1 MGRDLLVLSSPAM
14 RSKAVDRIMHA
25 PEWTRLTF
33 QGPRRTNDQNAKLW
47 AMLSDV
53 AEQREHCGRFYSKED
68 WKCIFMH
75 ALGQETRFVPALDG
89 KGFLPIGQSSSDLS
103 KEEMSD
109 LFEFMQAWGA
119 ENGIVFSEPE
129 NPAEKRARE
138 AGQAA

>member
-1 MGRDLLVLSSPAM
+1 
-14 RSKAVDRIMHA
+14 
-25 PEWTRLTF
+25 
-33 QGPRRTNDQNAKLW
+33 
-47 AMLSDV
+47 MLSDI